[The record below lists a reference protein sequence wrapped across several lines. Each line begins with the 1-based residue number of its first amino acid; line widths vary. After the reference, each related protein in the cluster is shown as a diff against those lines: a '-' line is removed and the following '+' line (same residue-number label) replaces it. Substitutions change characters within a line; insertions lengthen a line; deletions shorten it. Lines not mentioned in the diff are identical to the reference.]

1 MTKIRP
7 QLKLVV
13 GVLALLLLSF
23 SYINMSSETEQT
35 GTLESAL
42 MAMEG
47 IGEVTIYMHQSEQKS
62 TLFLEATQSTP
73 VGVLVIAEGATQPSI
88 QHKLRQTVAS
98 VLQISPHR
106 IQVEPMEGDSIDP

>member
-13 GVLALLLLSF
+13 GVLALLLVSIG
-23 SYINMSSETEQT
+23 YIGLSSETEQAD
-35 GTLESAL
+35 TLESAL
-42 MAMEG
+42 MSMEG
-47 IGEVTIYMHQSEQKS
+47 VGEVKIYIHQSEQKS
-62 TLFLEATQSTP
+62 TLFLEATPSTP